1 MYSRFIAGRP
11 GFKCLFKCLFKMPV
25 QIHLMNFEA
34 LADPMPP
41 FYNKYIFYRQI
52 YILASKLPKLN
63 VIMPIKNLK
72 EILNEIKKT

>member
-1 MYSRFIAGRP
+1 MKSNTVITRTTFISVYQ
-11 GFKCLFKCLFKMPV
+11 KIKS
-25 QIHLMNFEA
+25 
-34 LADPMPP
+34 
-41 FYNKYIFYRQI
+41 YRQI